1 MQQNNQTPPSDVQG
15 LIRTR
20 DLEALGMNRVAIGAM
35 VQRGQLVRLGRGLY
49 APPNYESTENSSL
62 AQVAI
67 KYPKAVF
74 CLLTAL
80 RLHGVTTQNPHEV
93 WIAIEH
99 KAKAPKLDYPPLHV
113 IRSTG
118 DGLYAGTEQMTVDG
132 VVQVPVTGLAKTI
145 ADCFKFRNKIGLD
158 VAIEALRE
166 AWSAKRISMDELHHF
181 AKICRVEGV
190 MRPYMEAL
198 A

>member
-1 MQQNNQTPPSDVQG
+1 MQLNKQTPPSDVQG

-49 APPNYESTENSSL
+49 APPNYEPTENSSL

-67 KYPKAVF
+67 KYPRAVF

-80 RLHGVTTQNPHEV
+80 RLHGVTTQNPHQV

-113 IRSTG
+113 IRSNG
-118 DGLYAGTEQMTVDG
+118 DGLYAGTEQMHIDG
-132 VVQVPVTGLAKTI
+132 GVQVPVTGLAKTI
-145 ADCFKFRNKIGLD
+145 ADCFKFRNKVGLD

-181 AKICRVEGV
+181 AKICRVESV